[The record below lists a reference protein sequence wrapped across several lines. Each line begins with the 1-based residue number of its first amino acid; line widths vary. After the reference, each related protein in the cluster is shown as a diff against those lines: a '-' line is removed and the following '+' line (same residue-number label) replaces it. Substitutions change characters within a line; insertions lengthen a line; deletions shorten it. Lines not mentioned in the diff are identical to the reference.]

1 MTWSAG
7 PGGGPRREGPAEKDA
22 AEKPV
27 ASPSRIGHDEEVT
40 RATWQPRPDDAETL
54 RRFFG
59 KDGRLLTIPSKH
71 VKKLVVLNQLAQAF
85 EPGKVYPEREVNEIL
100 GRFHEDVAALR
111 RYLFEEGFMM
121 REDGY
126 YWRDGGSVE
135 V

>member
-1 MTWSAG
+1 L
-7 PGGGPRREGPAEKDA
+7 
-22 AEKPV
+22 
-27 ASPSRIGHDEEVT
+27 VT

-85 EPGKVYPEREVNEIL
+85 EPGKVYPEREVNEVL

-121 REDGY
+121 REGGY

>member
-1 MTWSAG
+1 M
-7 PGGGPRREGPAEKDA
+7 
-22 AEKPV
+22 
-27 ASPSRIGHDEEVT
+27 T

-71 VKKLVVLNQLAQAF
+71 VKKLVVLNRLAQEF
-85 EPGKVYPEREVNEIL
+85 EPGKVYPEHEVNEIL
-100 GRFHEDVAALR
+100 GRFHEDHAALR
-111 RYLFEEGFMM
+111 RYLYEEGFMM
-121 REDGY
+121 REDSY